1 LELSASGSERAQDLE
16 LEQGPEMGLVKAQ
29 VPEMVRALAL
39 DSGLDSE
46 QVQD

>member
-1 LELSASGSERAQDLE
+1 MELSASGSERAQDLE
-16 LEQGPEMGLVKAQ
+16 LEQGPEM
-29 VPEMVRALAL
+29 VRALAL